1 MSDKIQIAE
10 STLERVPMFPLP
22 DVQLFPGAILP
33 LHIFEPR
40 YVEMVD
46 HVLESPDNALAIATL
61 RPGYEADYQ
70 GRPPVYGVMG
80 VGSVVAAE
88 RKSDGRWNLLV
99 KGLVRARLV
108 DEYDADRAFR
118 EINAERIDDTQM
130 IPGDPLEDR
139 LRSLINQLADIS
151 TGAKD
156 ALNLILAQAQNGAEL
171 TNLLGAHACSDSAL
185 RRRMLECPNVNTRL
199 KMACQHMGRVLLE
212 VLEAPSGGRETL
224 H

>member
-1 MSDKIQIAE
+1 MSDKVEIADT
-10 STLERVPMFPLP
+10 TLARVPMFPLP

-46 HVLESPDNALAIATL
+46 HILESPDNALAIATL
-61 RPGYEADYQ
+61 RPGYEDDYQ
-70 GRPPVYGVMG
+70 GRPPVYNVMG

-99 KGLVRARLV
+99 KGLVRARLI
-108 DEYDADRAFR
+108 DEYDAERAFR
-118 EINAERIDDTQM
+118 EINAERIADTQA
-130 IPGDPLEDR
+130 IPGDPLEER

-156 ALNLILAQAQNGAEL
+156 ALNLILAQARNGAEL

>member
-1 MSDKIQIAE
+1 
-10 STLERVPMFPLP
+10 MFPLP

-70 GRPPVYGVMG
+70 GRPPVYSVMG

-88 RKSDGRWNLLV
+88 RQSDGRWNLLV
-99 KGLVRARLV
+99 KGLIRARLV
-108 DEYDADRAFR
+108 DEYDEERAFR
-118 EINAERIDDTQM
+118 EINAERIDDTESL
-130 IPGDPLEDR
+130 PGDPLEAR

-156 ALNLILAQAQNGAEL
+156 ALNLILAQANNGAEL

-199 KMACQHMGRVLLE
+199 KMSCQHMGRVLLE

>member
-1 MSDKIQIAE
+1 MNDKVQIAD
-10 STLERVPMFPLP
+10 SSLERLPMFPLP

-61 RPGYEADYQ
+61 RPGYESDYQ
-70 GRPPVYGVMG
+70 GRPPVYNVMG
-80 VGSVVAAE
+80 IGSVIAAE
-88 RKSDGRWNLLV
+88 RKSDGRWNLLI
-99 KGLVRARLV
+99 KGLVRARMV

-118 EINAERIDDTQM
+118 EINAERIEDTES

-139 LRSLINQLADIS
+139 LRSLINQLADMS

-156 ALNLILAQAQNGAEL
+156 ALNLILAQAKDGAEL

-212 VLEAPSGGRETL
+212 VLETPVGGRETL